1 LSLSTIRTFIS
12 NRFNRPIRWRRLALE
27 ILLFGALFVAI
38 DQWMSR
44 HLLSTEQPA
53 PISAL
58 PTLTGGTATLPAR
71 EGPVLVYFFAPW
83 CTVCHLSIGNLE
95 SIAEQRPELS
105 IQLVALDYSSVEEV
119 RAFIDDKQLPF
130 PVLLGNTSTFS
141 DWQVKGYPTYYLVN
155 EAGNIQARNAGYSTQ
170 IGLWLRSAL

>member
-1 LSLSTIRTFIS
+1 MLVEVLARTLKNMIRDYA
-12 NRFNRPIRWRRLALE
+12 RARAVLA
-27 ILLFGALFVAI
+27 GAPSEEVFAETLV
-38 DQWMSR
+38 WT
-44 HLLSTEQPA
+44 LN
-53 PISAL
+53 
-58 PTLTGGTATLPAR
+58 TLTGAE
-71 EGPVLVYFFAPW
+71 EGGEEWL
-83 CTVCHLSIGNLE
+83 
-95 SIAEQRPELS
+95 
-105 IQLVALDYSSVEEV
+105 VEEV